1 MSFFNIDFFASWPR
15 FGRVLGPQDG
25 AKLAVLA
32 SKNYAGRPLEPSS
45 VRCLLKIA
53 SWRAPGSI
61 LEAPGLDFGGSGD
74 DFCEIFA
81 RFGSGYL
88 EAVPSVIPPTISP
101 GILAIPQAFPPCQW
115 TRRVTK
121 NGQEESPSAK
131 DTKNAKNCQESKE
144 LPLIAQNKRWVGGD
158 DPPWGSSIKY
168 FSKKS
173 FQLWGSA

>member
-1 MSFFNIDFFASWPR
+1 M
-15 FGRVLGPQDG
+15 
-25 AKLAVLA
+25 
-32 SKNYAGRPLEPSS
+32 
-45 VRCLLKIA
+45 
-53 SWRAPGSI
+53 
-61 LEAPGLDFGGSGD
+61 EAPGLDFGGSGD

-144 LPLIAQNKRWVGGD
+144 LPLIAQNKRWVGGG
-158 DPPWGSSIKY
+158 DPPWGSSMESAAHRRWCRACWTINQSSSAKCQTQSQMANLKGQVH
-168 FSKKS
+168 FAG
-173 FQLWGSA
+173 LGS

>member
-1 MSFFNIDFFASWPR
+1 M
-15 FGRVLGPQDG
+15 
-25 AKLAVLA
+25 
-32 SKNYAGRPLEPSS
+32 
-45 VRCLLKIA
+45 
-53 SWRAPGSI
+53 
-61 LEAPGLDFGGSGD
+61 EAPGLDFGGSGD

-144 LPLIAQNKRWVGGD
+144 LPLIAQNKRWVGGG
-158 DPPWGSSIKY
+158 DPPWGSSMELNLVVLY
-168 FSKKS
+168 WVVFSTLRKNHPK
-173 FQLWGSA
+173 LERKEPNIAPK